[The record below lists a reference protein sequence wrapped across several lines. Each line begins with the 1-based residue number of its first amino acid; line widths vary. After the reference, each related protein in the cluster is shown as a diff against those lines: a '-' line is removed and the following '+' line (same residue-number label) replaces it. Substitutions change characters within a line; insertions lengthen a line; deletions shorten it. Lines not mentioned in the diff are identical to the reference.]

1 MLPSESRS
9 HIQASQTQT
18 RRALTLVEVLVVMAI
33 VGVLVALLLPAIQAA
48 REAARST
55 QCKSNLHQIAMAV
68 MQYYDVNHGHFFL
81 HHPFDAD
88 VLAEEA
94 ASDSFAEIYWEDK
107 LTPFIGAQF
116 EADESLARRGIIV
129 DMIYRCPSDDSERA
143 AFLDDTGQLDG
154 ITNRTSY
161 LMNSLLSHKT
171 RRYGLWTLKKFDTI
185 GTSHFVS
192 FSERNPAAFTADS
205 GNDPRQDDYD
215 IWLGTDTFA
224 SWLYQER
231 HANAA
236 NYLYLDGHVTTL
248 TFDEALIDMFPD
260 HVVLIEDGSYSD

>member
-1 MLPSESRS
+1 MMSRGIVS
-9 HIQASQTQT
+9 HARTAHVRARQ
-18 RRALTLVEVLVVMAI
+18 ALTLVELLVVIAI
-33 VGVLVALLLPAIQAA
+33 IAVLVALLLPAIQAA

-55 QCKSNLHQIAMAV
+55 QCKSHLHQIAMAV
-68 MQYYDVNHGHFFL
+68 LQYYDIHHGHFFL

-129 DMIYRCPSDDSERA
+129 DLIYRCPSDDSERT
-143 AFLDDTGQLDG
+143 AFLDDMGQLDG

-192 FSERNPAAFTADS
+192 FSERNPLAFTADS

-215 IWLGTDTFA
+215 IWLGTNIFE
-224 SWLYQER
+224 SWLYENR
-231 HANAA
+231 HGSTA
-236 NYLYLDGHVTTL
+236 NYLYLDGHVVSL
-248 TFDEALIDMFPD
+248 TFDKAVVDMFPD
-260 HVVLIEDGSYSD
+260 HTVLIEDGSY